1 MKRNLRTMFLCV
13 EINLLMWIMLCG
25 MAWSAAR
32 DRATSWV
39 GGDAVVSGKLLLVGL
54 VFAAIIQHW
63 AYYSVRKAANNLD
76 DSRQET

>member
-25 MAWSAAR
+25 MAWQAAGET
-32 DRATSWV
+32 ASWV
-39 GGDAVVSGKLLLVGL
+39 DGDAVVSGKLLLVGL
-54 VFAAIIQHW
+54 AFAAIIQHW
-63 AYYSVRKAANNLD
+63 AYYSVRKAADKLD